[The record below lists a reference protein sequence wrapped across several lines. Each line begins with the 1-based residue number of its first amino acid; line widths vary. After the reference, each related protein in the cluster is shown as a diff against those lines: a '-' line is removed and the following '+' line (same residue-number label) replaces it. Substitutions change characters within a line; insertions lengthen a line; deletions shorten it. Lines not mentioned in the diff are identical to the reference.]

1 MYVLLTSR
9 FIKKE
14 KVRKS
19 LYAYLA
25 TYSLFAGT
33 AVLFYPS
40 TVFIET
46 IGIDIQTMVH
56 HGGMTVLGIFLDAT
70 GKVEIKIQSL
80 FRAIPVF
87 LTLATMAV
95 VMNFIYG
102 DYDVF
107 NMFFIAPG
115 GSCDIPVLSLLHG
128 NVPYPVFL
136 LIYAIGFTTVAGLM
150 LVLAY
155 GVSNLAKL
163 INNKIKPQ
171 QLATTE

>member
-1 MYVLLTSR
+1 
-9 FIKKE
+9 
-14 KVRKS
+14 
-19 LYAYLA
+19 
-25 TYSLFAGT
+25 
-33 AVLFYPS
+33 
-40 TVFIET
+40 
-46 IGIDIQTMVH
+46 
-56 HGGMTVLGIFLDAT
+56 
-70 GKVEIKIQSL
+70 
-80 FRAIPVF
+80 
-87 LTLATMAV
+87 
-95 VMNFIYG
+95 
-102 DYDVF
+102 
-107 NMFFIAPG
+107 MFFIAPG